1 MTNKEINEMGIPRY
15 PKFKDAC
22 SQFSMDEIFKL
33 AEAGYMAE
41 VLRKGGVID
50 E

>member
-1 MTNKEINEMGIPRY
+1 MSEINEMKIPERY
-15 PKFKDAC
+15 PKFKEAC

>member
-1 MTNKEINEMGIPRY
+1 MSEINEKAEPKY
-15 PKFKDAC
+15 PQFKEAC
-22 SQFSMDEIFKL
+22 AQFSMDEIFKL

-41 VLRKGGVID
+41 VLSKGGVI

>member
-1 MTNKEINEMGIPRY
+1 MSEINEITEPKRY

-33 AEAGYMAE
+33 PEAGYMAE
-41 VLRKGGVID
+41 VLRKGGVI